1 MKRIKLFTAAL
12 LLAAISAGND
22 VWALSDSRKKD
33 TRPVKSPQFFSGN
46 ANPLLDFI
54 FVADPTSVEYNGRLY
69 VYGTNDTQQL
79 DSVGKDGK
87 NTYQYIHSLV
97 MLSTDDMVNWTYHG
111 LIEVKVLSP
120 WGIASWAPSIVS
132 RVELDG
138 KTYAG
143 EPVHPRIRPLQ
154 GSFRPGCRD
163 R

>member
-1 MKRIKLFTAAL
+1 MERIKLFTAAL

-22 VWALSDSRKKD
+22 VWALSDSRKNH
-33 TRPVKSPQFFSGN
+33 PNS
-46 ANPLLDFI
+46 
-54 FVADPTSVEYNGRLY
+54 SVETPTRCWISFLWPTRHRWNTTEGSMCMEPMTPSNWT
-69 VYGTNDTQQL
+69 VWENTAKTHTNT
-79 DSVGKDGK
+79 S
-87 NTYQYIHSLV
+87 HSLV

-111 LIEVKVLSP
+111 LIDVKALSP

-132 RVELDG
+132 RVESDG

>member
-1 MKRIKLFTAAL
+1 MERIKLFTAAL

-33 TRPVKSPQFFSGN
+33 TRPVESPQFFSGN

-120 WGIASWAPSIVS
+120 WGIASLAPSIVS
-132 RVELDG
+132 RVESDG

>member
-1 MKRIKLFTAAL
+1 MGAFRFKKERHASGRITPILQWKRQPCWISFLWPTRHRWNTTEGSMCMEPMTPSNWTVWEKTAKTHT
-12 LLAAISAGND
+12 N
-22 VWALSDSRKKD
+22 
-33 TRPVKSPQFFSGN
+33 
-46 ANPLLDFI
+46 
-54 FVADPTSVEYNGRLY
+54 TS
-69 VYGTNDTQQL
+69 
-79 DSVGKDGK
+79 
-87 NTYQYIHSLV
+87 HSLV

-111 LIEVKVLSP
+111 LIDVKALSP

-132 RVELDG
+132 RVESDG